1 MATYGTTN
9 KYINYSVNSQE
20 LSNDINSNTSVV
32 RVWIDVWRTN
42 TGYTTYGTGTV
53 YARING
59 TVYSTGI
66 TSSQRI
72 TSSAIRLGTWDV
84 TIGHDA
90 NGSKTISISGW
101 ISHSQFSS
109 SENGYQHRLTDIP
122 RQANITEC
130 SNFTDVDNPSFKY
143 SNPGNFN
150 MEC

>member
-1 MATYGTTN
+1 MTTFRTTN

-20 LSNDINSNTSVV
+20 LSYDINSNTTVV

-59 TVYSTGI
+59 GVYSAGISTGQKI
-66 TSSQRI
+66 TSI
-72 TSSAIRLGTWDV
+72 PIRLGTWDV

-90 NGSKTISISGW
+90 DGSKAISITGW

-109 SENGYQHRLTDIP
+109 SEQGYTHILTTIP
-122 RQANITEC
+122 RQANITES
-130 SNFTDVDNPSFKY
+130 SNFTDVQNPTIKF
-143 SNPGNFN
+143 SNPGGFAYFQ
-150 MEC
+150 